1 MDVLGLQR
9 APPEAGHRFTWGFTK
24 PRGRVVIID
33 GLWGQD
39 PEDRISDD
47 IQALLPLRATDA
59 TLDDV
64 RRLAEGAGF
73 VDVTVSDVAAIDRIE
88 HELATEKEPAPNV
101 PHYVVTGW
109 KPA

>member
-1 MDVLGLQR
+1 V
-9 APPEAGHRFTWGFTK
+9 EEFTK
-24 PRGRVVIID
+24 PHRRD
-33 GLWGQD
+33 GAVL
-39 PEDRISDD
+39 PRPPPAARISDD

-64 RRLAEGAGF
+64 WRLAEGAGF